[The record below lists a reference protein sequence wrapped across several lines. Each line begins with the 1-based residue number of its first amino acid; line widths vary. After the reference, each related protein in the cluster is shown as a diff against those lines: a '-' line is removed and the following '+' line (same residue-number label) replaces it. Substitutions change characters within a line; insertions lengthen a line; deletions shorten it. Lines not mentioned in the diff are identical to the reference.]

1 LPALYALPAADFHD
15 VTSGGNGVFEAGPGY
30 DQSTGLGSPAAALL
44 APALAYFDLAP
55 WLAIAS
61 GPPKV
66 VAAGQPFDL
75 TVEVENSDGS
85 LDANFVG
92 SVTLRL
98 GDDPGGDA
106 LAGTLTAPAVGGYA
120 TFTGLMLTRA
130 GAPDTILAASAD
142 GPASATTEPFVV
154 APAAPAQLMVVRSSV
169 SVHGSIGLAIAVVD
183 AYGNLVTSYDGG
195 VTLRWGVHAR
205 TKASHARHAGIVAM
219 ASGGIATYAH
229 LKPQTPSRRQLI
241 QVEQDGLIAAA
252 VLTLPDRTAG
262 RALTDKASN
271 IQNKNK

>member
-61 GPPKV
+61 GPPTV
-66 VAAGQPFDL
+66 VTAGRPFDL

-92 SVTLRL
+92 SVTIRL

-106 LAGTLTAPAVGGYA
+106 LAGTLTAPAIGGYA

-130 GAPDTILAASAD
+130 GASDTILAASAD
-142 GPASATTEPFVV
+142 GLASATTAPFAV
-154 APAAPAQLMVVRSSV
+154 APAAPAQLVVVRNSTSV
-169 SVHGSIGLAIAVVD
+169 RGSIGLAIAVVD

-195 VTLRWGVHAR
+195 VTLRWGDHAR
-205 TKASHARHAGIVAM
+205 TKTSRARRAGIVAM
-219 ASGGIATYAH
+219 ASGGVATYAH
-229 LKPQTPSRRQLI
+229 LKPQTPSRRHVLQA
-241 QVEQDGLIAAA
+241 ETDGLIASA
-252 VLTLPDRTAG
+252 VLEPSDPGTPMRRTMLARRSIG
-262 RALTDKASN
+262 
-271 IQNKNK
+271 